1 MLSYSGFS
9 QSLIPYIIK
18 EGSKK
23 HYCYDSTQIRKVAQ
37 IINDG
42 ISCDS
47 VSVLKDSINT
57 AQSIQIS
64 NLNQENSIK
73 SEEIKLITEKV
84 TSCSQIANKL
94 QTNLSA
100 ETKKKKTFIKVTK
113 YLIGICSVEWIII
126 ILIL

>member
-37 IINDG
+37 IINSE

-47 VSVLKDSINT
+47 ASVLKDSINT
-57 AQSIQIS
+57 AQSIQIN
-64 NLNQENSIK
+64 NLNQENNIK
-73 SEEIKLITEKV
+73 NEEIKLITEKV

-100 ETKKKKTFIKVTK
+100 ETKRKKTFIKVTK
-113 YLIGICSVEWIII
+113 YLIGICSIELIII

>member
-1 MLSYSGFS
+1 MPSYSGFS

-37 IINDG
+37 IINDE

-47 VSVLKDSINT
+47 AGMLKDSIIKD
-57 AQSIQIS
+57 QSIHIQ
-64 NLNQENSIK
+64 NLNIVNSIK
-73 SEEIKLITEKV
+73 IEEIKLITEKV
-84 TSCSQIANKL
+84 TSCSQVAEKL
-94 QTNLSA
+94 QTTITS
-100 ETKKKKTFIKVTK
+100 ETKKKNGLIKITK
-113 YLIGICSVEWIII
+113 YLIGICSVELIII